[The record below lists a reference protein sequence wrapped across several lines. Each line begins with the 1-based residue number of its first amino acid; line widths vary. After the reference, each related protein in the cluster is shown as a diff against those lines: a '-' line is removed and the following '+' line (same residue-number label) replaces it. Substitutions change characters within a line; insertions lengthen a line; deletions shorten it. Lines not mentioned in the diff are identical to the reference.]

1 MTPYEILLLVAGV
14 AGAIFTIYKTGALVV
29 KYIKKCISFFK
40 DMKEGITQLKKDQQI
55 FKKDLSELHTKT
67 DDIQKKV
74 EKVEEHTTENYM
86 NELRIIIMSEEMPLG
101 ERLQAGEKYVSM
113 NGNGEIKAKYK
124 ILQQEYEERQA
135 HNNGS

>member
-14 AGAIFTIYKTGALVV
+14 AGAIFTIYKTAALVI

-124 ILQQEYEERQA
+124 ILQQEYEERQV

>member
-1 MTPYEILLLVAGV
+1 MTPYEILLLVAGI
-14 AGAIFTIYKTGALVV
+14 AGAIFTIYKTVALVV

-124 ILQQEYEERQA
+124 ILQQEYEERQV